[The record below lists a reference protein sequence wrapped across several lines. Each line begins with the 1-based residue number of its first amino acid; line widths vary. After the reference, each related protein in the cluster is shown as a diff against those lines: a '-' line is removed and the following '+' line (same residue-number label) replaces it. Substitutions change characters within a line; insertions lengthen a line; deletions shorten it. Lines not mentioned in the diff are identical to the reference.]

1 MKKFI
6 ALCLSLFLMCALFP
20 AAIAAETTSE
30 ETWEGGYVFEPEPD
44 LTNEEI
50 IQMLENDPTTVK
62 SNEYDSILQEKKV
75 AKQVLASQNTTLAEK
90 MEARET
96 LAFDPAEKVYEL
108 QEKSDEELRD
118 LCIDNERI
126 QIIRN
131 FKGTDSELL
140 ALGATCSVSGH
151 PKYTMNASGQW
162 AKITFTYSWDKAPI
176 WQMRDALVAQ
186 ATLPFQRIKVPDVT
200 CTINYVSPSGG
211 IYKKSF
217 DQDDIIACPF
227 QDSSTTGFAFKV
239 MEKHTVNLVESTCF
253 AQTGSATLVF
263 RSIDSHDVALSY
275 GYAHAKRNVDA
286 SAGITFGPSP
296 TGKIAFSLSD
306 EYYQML
312 PEPLGGRLCDSYFF
326 VK

>member
-20 AAIAAETTSE
+20 AAMAAEATSE

-75 AKQVLASQNTTLAEK
+75 AKQVLASKNTTLAEK

-96 LAFDPAEKVYEL
+96 LAFDPAKKIYEL

-151 PKYTMNASGQW
+151 PKYTKNASGQW
-162 AKITFTYSWDKAPI
+162 AKVTFTYFWDKAPI
-176 WQMRDALVAQ
+176 WQMRDALVA
-186 ATLPFQRIKVPDVT
+186 ASSDGFLPTSVPDT
-200 CTINYVSPSGG
+200 KCTINYVGPAGG
-211 IYKKSF
+211 VYTKTLTQSDF
-217 DQDDIIACPF
+217 LECTYEN
-227 QDSSTTGFAFKV
+227 STTAGFPFSVK
-239 MEKHTVNLVESTCF
+239 EKHTVNLQESMCF
-253 AQTGSATLVF
+253 AQTGSATIVF
-263 RSIDSHDVALSY
+263 RSIDFHQVGLSY
-275 GYAHAKRNVDA
+275 GYAHAKMEI
-286 SAGITFGPSP
+286 SAQIGISFSKEKAGNLGFNIP
-296 TGKIAFSLSD
+296 TTKY
-306 EYYQML
+306 EML
-312 PEPLGGRLCDSYFF
+312 PQPLGGCRCESHYFT
-326 VK
+326 